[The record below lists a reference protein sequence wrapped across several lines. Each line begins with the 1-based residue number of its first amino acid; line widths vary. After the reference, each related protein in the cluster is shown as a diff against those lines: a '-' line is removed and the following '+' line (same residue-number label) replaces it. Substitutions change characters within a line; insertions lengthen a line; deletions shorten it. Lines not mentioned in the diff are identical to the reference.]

1 MDMLTALLAAGMLG
15 PLAPPGERAIDVYCS
30 TGDHLWVAERE
41 PVDSPAA
48 VEAMMAW
55 MAETYGTRRMYW
67 RAGGAE
73 IWDRYYQ
80 VGEDR
85 PLQYDWAI
93 NWERRLFREQRLNQA
108 AVAAARR
115 HGMEIYLYTG
125 LFEHGVQ
132 PDVGIIA
139 PYLFEDTLRI
149 EHPEWCML
157 DRWGERRCPGPL
169 SLAYP
174 EVREQVIGRFVE
186 AMRRFGYDGITFYT
200 YVENVGLRYPDEFGF
215 NRPVIDLFHER
226 YPEVDPRSTELTD
239 EQREHWRRCR
249 GQFVTQLLR
258 ELHAALAAD
267 GRRVM
272 MILDATHP
280 DLPQPWWGKPTSGI
294 GPVHLAWE
302 YWVREGIVDG
312 LWVQLGAPADQ
323 RALLDRILEVRGDR
337 DLDIVVRTPA
347 PFDPAWEPYVQAGV
361 VPVAVITAPRNGIE
375 RLTLEPTGPDTLRSP
390 DWKLRVQTLADV
402 AEGRL
407 QLPAGEVAALADDE
421 HLLVRRRAMHALA
434 APADVTQVPV
444 IERGLTDPE
453 SCVRIAA
460 AVALGRLHGPE
471 SARAMLDAVAAD
483 DGFQLKQACV
493 DSLAAMGES
502 ALPVLVAGLSSE
514 HVAVREVCARAL
526 YIVGRDGPTGLVR
539 APLRAAMLDDAEDDV
554 VRWWA
559 IEGLVGLR
567 LKVTDAGR
575 EQLAGDLIELLEG
588 SPRMVQQHAA
598 WGLGYMA
605 SCVSAETADRSLAAL
620 ERLMREFGDG
630 CARRDAAYGW
640 RLVGN
645 ALLRHGEPGREAL
658 EAMRAQTDD
667 RWLAWIAYQVLHV
680 PQRGQTMELV
690 DEAEAIATHERFA
703 PPFPGW
709 RTW

>member
-1 MDMLTALLAAGMLG
+1 MLTALLAAGMLG
-15 PLAPPGERAIDVYCS
+15 PLAQPGEQKIDVYCS

-48 VEAMMAW
+48 VEAMMEW
-55 MAETYGTRRMYW
+55 MAETYGTRRLYW
-67 RAGGAE
+67 RAGGTE
-73 IWDRYYQ
+73 IWDRHYQ
-80 VGEDR
+80 VGEDC
-85 PLQYDWAI
+85 PAQYDWAI
-93 NWERRLFREQRLNQA
+93 NWKRRLFREQHLNEA
-108 AVAAARR
+108 AVAAAKQR
-115 HGMEIYLYTG
+115 GMEIYLYTG

-139 PYLFEDTLRI
+139 PYLIEDSLRI

-174 EVREQVIGRFVE
+174 EVRERVIARYVQ
-186 AMRRFGYDGITFYT
+186 AMRRFGYDGVTFYT
-200 YVENVGLRYPDEFGF
+200 YVENVGLRYPEEFEF
-215 NRPVIDLFHER
+215 NQPVIDLFRER
-226 YPEVDPRSTELTD
+226 YPAVHPRTADLTD
-239 EQREHWRRCR
+239 EQREHWRCCR
-249 GQFVTQLLR
+249 GQFVTQFLR

-272 MILDATHP
+272 MILDAAAP

-323 RALLDRILEVRGDR
+323 RALLDRILELRGDG

-347 PFDPAWEPYVQAGV
+347 PFDPAWDLYVQAGV
-361 VPVAVITAPRNGIE
+361 VPVAVITAPANGIE
-375 RLTLEPTGPDTLRSP
+375 RLTLAPTGPETLRSP
-390 DWKLRVQTLADV
+390 DWKLRAQTLADV
-402 AEGRL
+402 AEGRR
-407 QLPAGEVAALADDE
+407 QLPAQEVAPLADDE

-434 APADVTQVPV
+434 ALAEGAQVPV
-444 IERGLTDPE
+444 IERGLSDAE

-460 AVALGRLHGPE
+460 AASLGEVHRPE
-471 SARAMLDAVAAD
+471 SAQAMLDALAAD
-483 DGFQLKQACV
+483 DGFQLKRACV
-493 DSLAAMGES
+493 DSLGAMGEG
-502 ALPVLVAGLSSE
+502 ALPALVDGLASE
-514 HVAVREVCARAL
+514 AVAVREVSARAL

-539 APLRAAMLDDAEDDV
+539 EPVRGTMLDADEDDV

-559 IEGLVGLR
+559 VEALVGLR
-567 LKVTDAGR
+567 LKLTDADR
-575 EQLAGDLIELLEG
+575 EQLADDLIGLLG
-588 SPRMVQQHAA
+588 ASPRMVQQHAA

-605 SCVSAETADRSLAAL
+605 SCVSAETASRSLAAL
-620 ERLMREFGDG
+620 EALMREFGDG
-630 CARRDAAYGW
+630 CTRRDAAYGW

-645 ALLRHGEPGREAL
+645 ALLQHGEPGRAAL

-667 RWLAWIAYQVLHV
+667 RWLAWIAYEVAHV
-680 PQRGQTMELV
+680 PQRTQTMALV

-709 RTW
+709 RAW